1 MPSQMKPL
9 HLAACFRNNEAVRR
23 LLQLKAE
30 VNARDERG
38 DGALHWACVSD
49 NGEGVRILLEARRL
63 RHGKWTL
70 EAISGLEP
78 AMSSRCGSFHAGGSG
93 CQPLRHCVPLGFHW
107 MGFQTQ
113 GSTGSVNAAREM
125 LTVPGVS
132 LKDCFFWCMMFH
144 GGRPSKSI

>member
-63 RHGKWTL
+63 RHGKWTSQRCQAGADPFML
-70 EAISGLEP
+70 AGPGASPFATACHLDFIGWAFRPKARP
-78 AMSSRCGSFHAGGSG
+78 A
-93 CQPLRHCVPLGFHW
+93 P
-107 MGFQTQ
+107 
-113 GSTGSVNAAREM
+113 
-125 LTVPGVS
+125 
-132 LKDCFFWCMMFH
+132 
-144 GGRPSKSI
+144 